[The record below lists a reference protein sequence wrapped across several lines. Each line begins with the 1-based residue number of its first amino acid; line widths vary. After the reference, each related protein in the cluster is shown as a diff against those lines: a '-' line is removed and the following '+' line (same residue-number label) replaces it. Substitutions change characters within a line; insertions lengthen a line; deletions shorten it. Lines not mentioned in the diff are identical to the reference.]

1 MKRFVLGVTAA
12 GALAAQSVGG
22 PVLGYV
28 VDGAAR
34 MHAVYGMPAAAHVGA
49 AVREGVREAAGDLA
63 LGADGRAWRNGM
75 ELEGKWARLEPGALL
90 DASGRQVLVAGGE
103 RAPWR
108 LMLPAGARAVR
119 VSPGGER
126 VLTLLEDETMALW
139 NTDGQAE
146 FRVSAGEWWKI
157 AFAGERAVAYDPA
170 EHALL
175 AFDGQGAAT
184 VLRKLDGTG
193 GRYEL
198 GATRDGGQLV
208 LLGEGNLTI
217 VPAGGGEMRT
227 MAAPEGA
234 ERLEPLRGGEAF
246 LLGRD
251 PARPLWILDPGK
263 EQALVVI
270 PALDEKGGQQ

>member
-34 MHAVYGMPAAAHVGA
+34 LHAVYGMPAAAHIGD
-49 AVREGVREAAGDLA
+49 AVREGVRETAGELA

-75 ELEGKWARLEPGALL
+75 ELEGRWARLEPGALL
-90 DASGRQVLVAGGE
+90 DASGREALVAAGD
-103 RAPWR
+103 RAAWR
-108 LMLPAGARAVR
+108 LMLPARALAAR
-119 VSPGGER
+119 VSADGAR
-126 VLTLLEDETMALW
+126 VLTLLEDETLALW
-139 NTDGQAE
+139 NADGKAE
-146 FRVSAGEWWKI
+146 FRVSAGAWWRI

-170 EHALL
+170 EHALI
-175 AFDGQGAAT
+175 AFDGQGAST
-184 VLRKLDGTG
+184 TLRKLEGAG

-198 GATRDGGQLV
+198 AATRSGAQLV
-208 LLGEGNLTI
+208 LLGEGTLTV
-217 VPAGGGEMRT
+217 VPAGGGELRS

-270 PALDEKGGQQ
+270 PALAEKGGQQ